1 MRRIASRA
9 VPIFLC
15 CIPLTLAAC
24 AKRRAVGDGAVVA
37 TADTTVVS
45 ASGMPAPMVA
55 PNEEGYELPQP
66 ELNREGYAAI
76 TENEFQDAVAN
87 PLSTFAI
94 DVDAASYANVRRFLV
109 GEGRMPPRD
118 AVRIE
123 ELVNYFDYDYPDPS
137 GDAPFSIVTEV
148 APAPWN
154 PAHRLVHVGLQG
166 RRMEVAALP
175 PANLV
180 FLVDVSGSMD
190 EPNKLPLLKE
200 AFGMLVDNLRPQD
213 RVAIVAYAGAAGL
226 VLPPTRGSE
235 KERIRDA
242 ITTLQPGGSTNGAEG
257 IRLAYQLARD
267 AFVRGGNNR
276 VVLATDGDFN
286 VGVSSDAELVQLIE
300 RERGGG
306 IFLTVLG
313 FGTGNLQDA
322 KMEQLADRGNG
333 NYAYLDGID
342 EARKVL
348 VGEMG
353 GTLFTIAKDV
363 KVQVEFNPAEVKAYR
378 LIGYENRLL
387 AAEDFNDDRK
397 DAGELGAGHSVT
409 ALYEVVPAGAPDDPA
424 RRVDP
429 LRYQR
434 TRARSRVQDAFDRL
448 RYRVGVAIPRGEL
461 LTVKLRYKA
470 PDGDVSRLLAHPLRD
485 RGASLAAASADFR
498 FSAAVAEWGM
508 LLRESRFRGTA
519 SYAGVAQLARGA
531 LADDRGGYR
540 GEFLRLVEAS
550 QRLASSGSGRGE
562 EPVGDHE
569 MGGDGVVDR

>member
-1 MRRIASRA
+1 MHIASRA
-9 VPIFLC
+9 VSIAICTFLFVG
-15 CIPLTLAAC
+15 AC
-24 AKRRAVGDGAVVA
+24 KKEGGDDATVA
-37 TADTTVVS
+37 TADTVS
-45 ASGMPAPMVA
+45 SAGMQAPVPATA
-55 PNEEGYELPQP
+55 PSLDGYTAPEGGQP
-66 ELNREGYAAI
+66 SREGYNLI
-76 TENEFQDAVAN
+76 VENELHDAAAT

-94 DVDAASYANVRRFLV
+94 DVDAASYANVRRFLLADA
-109 GEGRMPPRD
+109 RMPPPD

-123 ELVNYFDYDYPDPS
+123 ELVNYFDYDYPDPG
-137 GDAPFSIVTEV
+137 GDAPFSITTEV

-154 PAHRLVHVGLQG
+154 PEHRLVHVGLQG
-166 RRMEVAALP
+166 RRMDAASLP

-226 VLPPTRGSE
+226 VLPSTPGGA
-235 KERIRDA
+235 KDRIRDA
-242 ITTLQPGGSTNGAEG
+242 IATLQPAGSTNGAEG

-267 AFVRGGNNR
+267 AFARGGNNR

-286 VGVSSDAELVQLIE
+286 VGVSSDAELVRLIE
-300 RERGGG
+300 QERGAG

-322 KMEQLADRGNG
+322 KMEQLADHGNG
-333 NYAYLDGID
+333 NYAYVDGID

-348 VGEMG
+348 VAEMG

-363 KVQVEFNPAEVKAYR
+363 KVQVEFNPATVKAYR

-387 AAEDFNDDRK
+387 AAEDFNDDQK

-409 ALYEVVPAGAPDDPA
+409 ALYEIVPAGAPDDPE

-434 TRARSRVQDAFDRL
+434 TRSRSRVLDAFDRL
-448 RYRVGVAIPRGEL
+448 RYRLGAETPASGEL
-461 LTVKLRYKA
+461 LTVKLRYKS
-470 PDGDVSRLLAHPLRD
+470 PDGDASRLLAHPLRD
-485 RGASLAAASADFR
+485 RGASLAAASDDFR

-508 LLRESRFRGTA
+508 LLRDSRFRGAA
-519 SYAGVAQLARGA
+519 SYGAVTQLARGA
-531 LADDRGGYR
+531 LAGDRNGYR
-540 GEFLRLVEAS
+540 SEFLRLVEAS
-550 QRLASSGSGRGE
+550 QRLAGVDR
-562 EPVGDHE
+562 VATRD
-569 MGGDGVVDR
+569 GGDGGGGQVIFDR

>member
-1 MRRIASRA
+1 MPAQNS
-9 VPIFLC
+9 
-15 CIPLTLAAC
+15 
-24 AKRRAVGDGAVVA
+24 
-37 TADTTVVS
+37 S
-45 ASGMPAPMVA
+45 SGMAA
-55 PNEEGYELPQP
+55 STDGYVRPQDGGP
-66 ELNREGYAAI
+66 SREQYNPI
-76 TENEFQDAVAN
+76 TENEFQDAAAN

-94 DVDAASYANVRRFLV
+94 DVDAASYANVRRFLL
-109 GEGRMPPRD
+109 GTGQLPPRD

-123 ELVNYFDYDYPDPS
+123 ELVNYFDYDYPDPG
-137 GDAPFSIVTEV
+137 GDAPFSITTEV

-166 RRMEVAALP
+166 RRMDAASLP

-190 EPNKLPLLKE
+190 EPDKLPLLKE
-200 AFGMLVDNLRPQD
+200 AFAMLVDNLRPQD
-213 RVAIVAYAGAAGL
+213 RVSIVAYAGAAGL
-226 VLPPTRGSE
+226 VLPPTPGTQ
-235 KERIRDA
+235 KDRIRDA
-242 ITTLQPGGSTNGAEG
+242 ILTLQPSGSTNGAEG
-257 IRLAYQLARD
+257 IRLAYRLARD

-286 VGVSSDAELVQLIE
+286 VGVSSDAELVRLIE
-300 RERGGG
+300 QERGGG
-306 IFLTVLG
+306 VFLTVLG
-313 FGTGNLQDA
+313 FGQGNLQDA

-333 NYAYLDGID
+333 NYAYVDGID

-363 KVQVEFNPAEVKAYR
+363 KVQVEFNPAQVKAYR

-409 ALYEVVPAGAPDDPA
+409 ALYEVVPAGAPDSPA
-424 RRVDP
+424 RGTDP
-429 LRYQR
+429 LRYQ
-434 TRARSRVQDAFDRL
+434 TPRARSGAADS
-448 RYRVGVAIPRGEL
+448 GEL

-470 PDGDVSRLLAHPLRD
+470 PDGDVSRLLAHPLHD
-485 RGASLAAASADFR
+485 RGAALAAASADFR

-508 LLRESRFRGTA
+508 LLRDSRFRGGA
-519 SYAGVAQLARGA
+519 SYAAVRQLARGA

-540 GEFLRLVEAS
+540 AEFLRLVDAS
-550 QRLASSGSGRGE
+550 QRLASSGERHGE
-562 EPVGDHE
+562 ETVA
-569 MGGDGVVDR
+569 DR

>member
-1 MRRIASRA
+1 VQNLRA
-9 VPIFLC
+9 QDTVSIVVYGGSVDVYLEPTGGAHKDVI
-15 CIPLTLAAC
+15 I
-24 AKRRAVGDGAVVA
+24 RAIDGLECGG
-37 TADTTVVS
+37 TTPG
-45 ASGMPAPMVA
+45 ASGV
-55 PNEEGYELPQP
+55 
-66 ELNREGYAAI
+66 
-76 TENEFQDAVAN
+76 
-87 PLSTFAI
+87 
-94 DVDAASYANVRRFLV
+94 
-109 GEGRMPPRD
+109 
-118 AVRIE
+118 
-123 ELVNYFDYDYPDPS
+123 
-137 GDAPFSIVTEV
+137 
-148 APAPWN
+148 
-154 PAHRLVHVGLQG
+154 
-166 RRMEVAALP
+166 
-175 PANLV
+175 
-180 FLVDVSGSMD
+180 
-190 EPNKLPLLKE
+190 K
-200 AFGMLVDNLRPQD
+200 
-213 RVAIVAYAGAAGL
+213 
-226 VLPPTRGSE
+226 
-235 KERIRDA
+235 
-242 ITTLQPGGSTNGAEG
+242 
-257 IRLAYQLARD
+257 LAYQVAKEHFIRN
-267 AFVRGGNNR
+267 GNNR

-322 KMEQLADRGNG
+322 KMEQLADHGNG

-353 GTLFTIAKDV
+353 GTLFAIAKDV

-434 TRARSRVQDAFDRL
+434 TRSRSRVQDAFDRL
-448 RYRVGVAIPRGEL
+448 RYRLGVEIPRGEL

-470 PDGDVSRLLAHPLRD
+470 PDGDVSRVLAHPLRD

-519 SYAGVAQLARGA
+519 SYAGVAELARGA

-540 GEFLRLVEAS
+540 G
-550 QRLASSGSGRGE
+550 
-562 EPVGDHE
+562 
-569 MGGDGVVDR
+569 

>member
-9 VPIFLC
+9 VPIT
-15 CIPLTLAAC
+15 CILLALGAC
-24 AKRRAVGDGAVVA
+24 KKEYTGDG
-37 TADTTVVS
+37 TVVTTSDS
-45 ASGMPAPMVA
+45 AVPMTVPSPMA
-55 PNEEGYELPQP
+55 GYERPEEGELS
-66 ELNREGYAAI
+66 REGYNPI
-76 TENEFQDAVAN
+76 TENEFQDAAAN
-87 PLSTFAI
+87 PLSTFGI
-94 DVDAASYANVRRFLV
+94 DVDAASYANVRRFLL
-109 GEGRMPPRD
+109 GDGRMPPPD

-123 ELVNYFDYDYPDPS
+123 ELVNYFDYDYADPS
-137 GDAPFSIVTEV
+137 GDAPFSITTEV

-154 PAHRLVHVGLQG
+154 PEHRLVHIGLQG
-166 RRMEVAALP
+166 RRMDAAALP

-226 VLPPTRGSE
+226 VLPSTPGGE
-235 KERIRDA
+235 KDRIRDA
-242 ITTLQPGGSTNGAEG
+242 IATLQPAGSTNGAEG

-286 VGVSSDAELVQLIE
+286 VGVSSDAELVRLIE
-300 RERGGG
+300 QERGAG

-333 NYAYLDGID
+333 NYAYLDGIE

-353 GTLFTIAKDV
+353 GTLFTIARDV
-363 KVQVEFNPAEVKAYR
+363 KVQVEFNPAQVKAYR

-409 ALYEVVPAGAPDDPA
+409 ALYEVVPAGAPDTPA
-424 RRVDP
+424 RGTDP
-429 LRYQR
+429 LRYQAP
-434 TRARSRVQDAFDRL
+434 RARAAAAAS
-448 RYRVGVAIPRGEL
+448 GEL

-470 PDGDVSRLLAHPLRD
+470 PEGDVSRLMVHPLHD
-485 RGASLAAASADFR
+485 RGAALAAASADFR

-519 SYAGVAQLARGA
+519 SYAAVTELARGA
-531 LADDRGGYR
+531 LADDREGYR
-540 GEFLRLVEAS
+540 GEFLRLVQAS
-550 QRLASSGSGRGE
+550 QRLASTGASRGE
-562 EPVGDHE
+562 ETMGD
-569 MGGDGVVDR
+569 R

>member
-1 MRRIASRA
+1 MRIASRA
-9 VPIFLC
+9 VPILC
-15 CIPLTLAAC
+15 ILLAFGAC
-24 AKRRAVGDGAVVA
+24 KKDHGGDTVTAAADSSAVPMLELPTPRLRAPFGG
-37 TADTTVVS
+37 TTQS
-45 ASGMPAPMVA
+45 PEPVA
-55 PNEEGYELPQP
+55 PPVDGYGPPQGR
-66 ELNREGYAAI
+66 EHDREGYAAL
-76 TENEFQDAVAN
+76 TENEFQDAAAT
-87 PLSTFAI
+87 PLWTFAI
-94 DVDAASYANVRRFLV
+94 DVDAASYANVRRFLL
-109 GEGRMPPRD
+109 GDGRMPPPD

-123 ELVNYFDYDYPDPS
+123 ELVNYFDYDYPDPR
-137 GDAPFSIVTEV
+137 GDAPFSITTEV

-166 RRMEVAALP
+166 RRMDAASLP

-200 AFGMLVDNLRPQD
+200 ALGMLVDNLRPRD
-213 RVAIVAYAGAAGL
+213 RVSIVVYAGAAGL
-226 VLPPTRGSE
+226 VLPPTPGSA
-235 KERIRDA
+235 KDRIRDA
-242 ITTLQPGGSTNGAEG
+242 IATLQPGGSTNGAEG
-257 IRLAYQLARD
+257 IRLAYRLARD
-267 AFVRGGNNR
+267 AFVHGGNNR

-286 VGVSSDAELVQLIE
+286 VGVSSDAELVRLIE
-300 RERGGG
+300 QERGAG

-363 KVQVEFNPAEVKAYR
+363 KVQVEFNPAQVRAYR

-387 AAEDFNDDRK
+387 AAEDFDDDGK
-397 DAGELGAGHSVT
+397 DAGELGAGHNVT
-409 ALYEVVPAGAPDDPA
+409 ALYEVVPAGAPYSPA
-424 RRVDP
+424 RGAAP
-429 LRYQR
+429 LRYQVP
-434 TRARSRVQDAFDRL
+434 RARSA
-448 RYRVGVAIPRGEL
+448 AAASGEL

-470 PDGDVSRLLAHPLRD
+470 PDGDLSRLLAHPLYD
-485 RGASLAAASADFR
+485 RGAALAAASADFR

-508 LLRESRFRGTA
+508 LLRESRFRGAA
-519 SYAGVAQLARGA
+519 SYGAVARLAGGA
-531 LADDRGGYR
+531 LAEDRGGYR

-550 QRLASSGSGRGE
+550 KRLASSGAGRGE
-562 EPVGDHE
+562 EPVGDW
-569 MGGDGVVDR
+569 

>member
-1 MRRIASRA
+1 MRISRRSCSLA
-9 VPIFLC
+9 CL
-15 CIPLTLAAC
+15 LALAAC
-24 AKRRAVGDGAVVA
+24 GRTESSAPSPSTIAPTVDYTLPPRRVTNGAPPMPVQSSPSGVASSTDGYVQ
-37 TADTTVVS
+37 
-45 ASGMPAPMVA
+45 
-55 PNEEGYELPQP
+55 PQDGGP
-66 ELNREGYAAI
+66 SREQYNPI
-76 TENEFQDAVAN
+76 TENEFQDAAAN

-94 DVDAASYANVRRFLV
+94 DVDAASYANVRRFLL
-109 GEGRMPPRD
+109 GTGQLPPRD

-123 ELVNYFDYDYPDPS
+123 ELVNYFDYDYPDPG
-137 GDAPFSIVTEV
+137 GDAPFSITTEV

-166 RRMEVAALP
+166 RRMDAASLP

-190 EPNKLPLLKE
+190 EPDKLPLLKE
-200 AFGMLVDNLRPQD
+200 AFAMLVDNLRPQD
-213 RVAIVAYAGAAGL
+213 RVSIVAYAGAAGL
-226 VLPPTRGSE
+226 VLPPTPGTQ
-235 KERIRDA
+235 KDRIRDA
-242 ITTLQPGGSTNGAEG
+242 ILTLQPSGSTNGAEG
-257 IRLAYQLARD
+257 IRLAYRLARD

-286 VGVSSDAELVQLIE
+286 VGVSSDAELVRLIE
-300 RERGGG
+300 QERGGG
-306 IFLTVLG
+306 VFLTVLG
-313 FGTGNLQDA
+313 FGQGNLQDA

-333 NYAYLDGID
+333 NYAYVDGID

-363 KVQVEFNPAEVKAYR
+363 KVQVEFNPAQVKAYR

-409 ALYEVVPAGAPDDPA
+409 ALYEVVPAGAPDSPA
-424 RRVDP
+424 RGTDP
-429 LRYQR
+429 LRYQ
-434 TRARSRVQDAFDRL
+434 TPRARSGAADS
-448 RYRVGVAIPRGEL
+448 GEL

-470 PDGDVSRLLAHPLRD
+470 PDGDVSRLLAHPLHD
-485 RGASLAAASADFR
+485 RGAALAAASADFR

-508 LLRESRFRGTA
+508 LLRDSRFRGGA
-519 SYAGVAQLARGA
+519 SYAAVRQLARGA

-540 GEFLRLVEAS
+540 AEFLRLVDAS
-550 QRLASSGSGRGE
+550 QRLASSGERHGE
-562 EPVGDHE
+562 ETVA
-569 MGGDGVVDR
+569 DR

>member
-1 MRRIASRA
+1 MRIAPRA
-9 VPIFLC
+9 VSI
-15 CIPLTLAAC
+15 AAC
-24 AKRRAVGDGAVVA
+24 ILLVVGACKKEDPGDSTVAAADTVSSAGMQAPVPA
-37 TADTTVVS
+37 TAPSLDGY
-45 ASGMPAPMVA
+45 AEP
-55 PNEEGYELPQP
+55 EGGEPS
-66 ELNREGYAAI
+66 REGYNPIA
-76 TENEFQDAVAN
+76 ENEFQDAAAN

-94 DVDAASYANVRRFLV
+94 DVDAASYANVRRFLLAD
-109 GEGRMPPRD
+109 GRMPPTD

-123 ELVNYFDYDYPDPS
+123 ELVNYFDYDYPAPG
-137 GDAPFSIVTEV
+137 GDAPFSITTEV

-154 PAHRLVHVGLQG
+154 PEHRLVHVGLQG
-166 RRMEVAALP
+166 RRMDAATLP
-175 PANLV
+175 LANLV

-213 RVAIVAYAGAAGL
+213 HVSIVAYAGEAGL
-226 VLPPTRGSE
+226 VLPPTPGGA

-242 ITTLQPGGSTNGAEG
+242 IATLHPAGATNGAEG

-286 VGVSSDAELVQLIE
+286 VGVSSDAELVRLIE
-300 RERGGG
+300 QERGAG

-333 NYAYLDGID
+333 NYAYVDGID

-348 VGEMG
+348 VAEMG

-387 AAEDFNDDRK
+387 AAEDFNDDHK

-409 ALYEVVPAGAPDDPA
+409 ALYEVVPAGASDDPA
-424 RRVDP
+424 RHTDP
-429 LRYQR
+429 LRYQPVR
-434 TRARSRVQDAFDRL
+434 SRSRVRDAFVRL
-448 RYRVGVAIPRGEL
+448 RGRLGGAAPAGGEL

-485 RGASLAAASADFR
+485 RGASLASTSPDFR

-508 LLRESRFRGTA
+508 LLRDSRFRGTA
-519 SYAGVAQLARGA
+519 SYGAVTQLARGA

-550 QRLASSGSGRGE
+550 QRLASPVALREEDSPHGE
-562 EPVGDHE
+562 GPF
-569 MGGDGVVDR
+569 VDR

>member
-1 MRRIASRA
+1 M
-9 VPIFLC
+9 VPPEFGD
-15 CIPLTLAAC
+15 TDGYAAP
-24 AKRRAVGDGAVVA
+24 
-37 TADTTVVS
+37 S
-45 ASGMPAPMVA
+45 
-55 PNEEGYELPQP
+55 
-66 ELNREGYAAI
+66 REGYGQPDREGYSLI
-76 TENEFQDAVAN
+76 VENEFQDARAN

-94 DVDAASYANVRRFLV
+94 DVDAASYANVRRFLLAD
-109 GEGRMPPRD
+109 GRMPPAD

-123 ELVNYFDYDYPDPS
+123 ELVNYFDYDYPDP
-137 GDAPFSIVTEV
+137 GADAPFSITTEV

-166 RRMEVAALP
+166 RRMDAASLP

-190 EPNKLPLLKE
+190 EPNKLPLLKG

-213 RVAIVAYAGAAGL
+213 RVSIVAYAGAAGL
-226 VLPPTRGSE
+226 VLPPTRGSDRD
-235 KERIRDA
+235 RIREA
-242 ITTLQPGGSTNGAEG
+242 ILTLQPSGSTNGAEG
-257 IRLAYQLARD
+257 IRLAYRLARE

-286 VGVSSDAELVQLIE
+286 VGVSSDAELVRLIE
-300 RERGGG
+300 QERGGG

-313 FGTGNLQDA
+313 FGTGNYQDA
-322 KMEQLADRGNG
+322 KMEQLADHGNG
-333 NYAYLDGID
+333 NYAYVDGMD

-363 KVQVEFNPAEVKAYR
+363 KVQVEFNPAQVRSYR

-409 ALYEVVPAGAPDDPA
+409 ALYEVVPAGSAENTG
-424 RRVDP
+424 RSVDP

-434 TRARSRVQDAFDRL
+434 PRQRSRVHDAMDRA
-448 RYRVGVAIPRGEL
+448 RERVRPGTTVSGEL

-470 PDGDVSRLLAHPLRD
+470 PDGDESRLLVHRLRD
-485 RGASLAAASADFR
+485 RGARLTNASADFR

-508 LLRESRFRGTA
+508 LLRDSRFRGSA
-519 SYAGVAQLARGA
+519 SYDAVRELASGATAG
-531 LADDRGGYR
+531 DPGGYR
-540 GEFLRLVEAS
+540 AEFLRLVDAS
-550 QRLASSGSGRGE
+550 RRLAISGTPRDE
-562 EPVGDHE
+562 EPVGD
-569 MGGDGVVDR
+569 R

>member
-1 MRRIASRA
+1 MRITHRA
-9 VPIFLC
+9 VPLLC
-15 CIPLTLAAC
+15 ALLALGAC
-24 AKRRAVGDGAVVA
+24 RKAGDGDEATV
-37 TADTTVVS
+37 TADT
-45 ASGMPAPMVA
+45 AAVA
-55 PNEEGYELPQP
+55 PTQDAEASPPAAMTAPVTDSEFAPPPAAEP
-66 ELNREGYAAI
+66 NREGYAAI
-76 TENEFQDAVAN
+76 VENEFRDAASN

-94 DVDAASYANVRRFLV
+94 DVDAASYANVRRFLMA
-109 GEGRMPPRD
+109 ENRLPPAD

-123 ELVNYFDYDYPDPS
+123 ELVNYFDYDYPDPA
-137 GDAPFSIVTEV
+137 GDAPFVIVTEV

-166 RRMEVAALP
+166 RRMDPASLP

-213 RVAIVAYAGAAGL
+213 RVSIVAYAGAAGL
-226 VLPPTRGSE
+226 VLPPTPGGA
-235 KERIRDA
+235 KERIREA
-242 ITTLQPGGSTNGAEG
+242 ITNLQPSGSTNGAEG
-257 IRLAYQLARD
+257 IQLAYQLARD

-286 VGVSSDAELVQLIE
+286 VGVSSDAELVRLIE
-300 RERGGG
+300 QQRGAG

-322 KMEQLADRGNG
+322 KMEQLADHGNG
-333 NYAYLDGID
+333 NYAYVDGID

-348 VGEMG
+348 VAEMG
-353 GTLFTIAKDV
+353 GTLFAIAKDV
-363 KVQVEFNPAEVKAYR
+363 KVQVEFNPAQVSAYR

-387 AAEDFNDDRK
+387 AAEDFNDDAK

-409 ALYEVVPAGAPDDPA
+409 ALYEVVPAGAAENPA

-429 LRYQR
+429 LRYQHGR
-434 TRARSRVQDAFDRL
+434 PRSRIGAAIDRVGDRL
-448 RYRVGVAIPRGEL
+448 RGPAAPSSEL

-470 PDGDVSRLLAHPLRD
+470 PDGDVSRLLSHPLHD
-485 RGASLAAASADFR
+485 RGAALAAASADFR

-508 LLRESRFRGTA
+508 LLRDSRFRGGATYDA
-519 SYAGVAQLARGA
+519 VARLARGA
-531 LADDRGGYR
+531 LSGDRGGYR

-550 QRLASSGSGRGE
+550 RRLTSGAPRYGE
-562 EPVGDHE
+562 AG
-569 MGGDGVVDR
+569 GGDRVIYDR

>member
-9 VPIFLC
+9 VPIF
-15 CIPLTLAAC
+15 TLLALGAC
-24 AKRRAVGDGAVVA
+24 QKDQAGDGAVTVTADSAVPVQAPSFA
-37 TADTTVVS
+37 TADSVS
-45 ASGMPAPMVA
+45 GEPQEGEPSG
-55 PNEEGYELPQP
+55 
-66 ELNREGYAAI
+66 EGYARI
-76 TENEFQDAVAN
+76 VENEYQDAVAN

-94 DVDAASYANVRRFLV
+94 DVDAASYANVRRFLLA
-109 GEGRMPPRD
+109 EGRMPPAD

-123 ELVNYFDYDYPDPS
+123 ELVNYFDYDYADPG
-137 GDAPFSIVTEV
+137 GDAPFSITTEV

-154 PAHRLVHVGLQG
+154 PEHRLVHVGLQG
-166 RRMEVAALP
+166 RRMDVRSLP

-190 EPNKLPLLKE
+190 SSDKLPLLKE
-200 AFGMLVDNLRPQD
+200 AFGMLVDNLRPRD

-226 VLPPTRGSE
+226 VLPPTPGSE
-235 KERIRDA
+235 KDRIRDA
-242 ITTLQPGGSTNGAEG
+242 ISTLQPAGSTNGAEG
-257 IRLAYQLARD
+257 IQLAYQLARD
-267 AFVRGGNNR
+267 GFVRGGNNR

-286 VGVSSDAELVQLIE
+286 VGVSSDAELVRLIE
-300 RERGGG
+300 RERADG

-313 FGTGNLQDA
+313 LGTGNLQDA
-322 KMEQLADRGNG
+322 KMEQLADHGNG

-387 AAEDFNDDRK
+387 AAEDFNDDQK

-409 ALYEVVPAGAPDDPA
+409 ALYEVVPAGAPDNPA
-424 RRVDP
+424 RGVDP

-434 TRARSRVQDAFDRL
+434 TRSRSRVRDAFDRL
-448 RYRVGVAIPRGEL
+448 RYRLGVEIPRGEL

-470 PDGDVSRLLAHPLRD
+470 PDGDVSRLLAHSLRD
-485 RGASLAAASADFR
+485 RGAPLASASADFR

-508 LLRESRFRGTA
+508 LLRDSRFRGTA
-519 SYAGVAQLARGA
+519 SYAGVSELARGA
-531 LADDRGGYR
+531 LADDREGYR
-540 GEFLRLVEAS
+540 GEFLRLVNAS
-550 QRLASSGSGRGE
+550 RRLASPSGMRGD
-562 EPVGDHE
+562 EPVAE
-569 MGGDGVVDR
+569 RGGTDQLFVDR